1 MAQRSY
7 RTLRDKIL
15 NIPDRVAAIL
25 AAERDPA
32 RVHAALTAELKR
44 VLHEL
49 SDDARAEAARGIA
62 ERVAA

>member
-1 MAQRSY
+1 M
-7 RTLRDKIL
+7 RDALL
-15 NIPDRVAAIL
+15 NVPDRIAAVL

-32 RVHAALTAELKR
+32 RVHAELTKEIKR

-49 SDDARAEAARGIA
+49 SDDARAEIARGTS